1 MAKNQHRIEKSEFCL
16 QEIELCKENPA
27 NKISS
32 HLLLVG
38 GSQLRTYSHVGQEI
52 IRPNTPSPLG
62 PTPSNGSGQIS
73 NPGPMAPHSPPPPYS
88 HNRREIPRPN
98 TPPPPGPTPCNNGPV
113 PYSPPTGPMALHPP
127 PPPNSYSGQHIGRPN
142 APPPPTPTPSPH
154 HPPVNNPSCLTS
166 ITQYGCKQGNS
177 PVSLPKY
184 NLLDLNYLIH

>member
-154 HPPVNNPSCLTS
+154 HPPVNNP
-166 ITQYGCKQGNS
+166 
-177 PVSLPKY
+177 
-184 NLLDLNYLIH
+184 